1 MAKVKCIKIFFDL
14 DVNFNR
20 SLGEQWEVPT
30 DRANHLNKLGF
41 VEVEYKVEDSVKPTE
56 DKSIKPSFKKK

>member
-1 MAKVKCIKIFFDL
+1 MAKVKCIKMFFDL
-14 DVNFNR
+14 TNGFNR
-20 SLGEQWEVPT
+20 QVGEEFEVST
-30 DRANHLNKLGF
+30 EIANNLNRLGF

>member
-20 SLGEQWEVPT
+20 SVGEQWEVTT

-41 VEVEYKVEDSVKPTE
+41 VEVEYKVEESVKPTE

>member
-1 MAKVKCIKIFFDL
+1 MAKVKCVKIFHDL
-14 DVNFNR
+14 TVNYNR
-20 SLGEQWEVPT
+20 ELGEQWEVDT

-41 VEVEYKVEDSVKPTE
+41 IEIEQKIEESFKPTE